1 MKTPA
6 FTVLLLLS
14 ASLLLTACQ
23 EKAAPPEG
31 SFSQAVTEE
40 TAASSQSSSSPSTS
54 SESTEAEAGLSDEE
68 LYAETLQKVAADQ
81 SDTVADHYAFYDID
95 HNGTN
100 ELITGYSSG
109 GTVSLAAIYY
119 LQNGVPAYLA
129 QSYVPSAGGHRE
141 NAVIYDDGTVAYA
154 QWHSLNGEG
163 TAYLYQLRA
172 DNSGYDVLIEQEFQI
187 SEGNPVPTFDSGRT
201 ALNIKQFD
209 WKDF

>member
-1 MKTPA
+1 MKNHA
-6 FTVLLLLS
+6 FTVSLLL
-14 ASLLLTACQ
+14 AATLLLTACQ

-31 SFSQAVTEE
+31 SFSQAATEE
-40 TAASSQSSSSPSTS
+40 TVANSQSSSNPSTS

-81 SDTVADHYAFYDID
+81 SDTVADYYAFYDID

-129 QSYVPSAGGHRE
+129 QSYVPSAGGSRE
-141 NAVIYDDGTVAYA
+141 SAVIYDDGTVAYA

-172 DNSGYDVLIEQEFQI
+172 DNSGYDVLIEQEFKI